1 MYYRIRHQTTYTYA
15 RPVLLKP
22 HTVRLRPRCDG
33 WQHLQNFS
41 IAVEPEP
48 AGIFH
53 FIDLD
58 GNAIVKLSFQQE
70 TDCLDIILT
79 SEVETRQS
87 NSFNF
92 LLEPEALQLPIDYP
106 HSLLVQLHP
115 YLQPYGA
122 SFDPVA
128 VQLAQEI
135 EREVNGQSI
144 SFLTALNQRLYGN
157 CKHIVREEGA
167 PWYPGVTWR
176 EGRGSCRDVAVLFI
190 EVCRCMGLGA
200 RFVSGYQ
207 EGDLEQERR
216 DLHAWAEVYLPGGG
230 WRGFDPTQGLA
241 VCDRHI
247 AVAASAFPRYAA
259 PITGGFSSGSS
270 VGSVS
275 ARLEA
280 HIAIARGR
288 D

>member
-1 MYYRIRHQTTYTYA
+1 MYYRICHQTTYTYN
-15 RPVLLKP
+15 RSVLLKP
-22 HTVRLRPRCDG
+22 HIVRLRPRCDS
-33 WQHLQNFS
+33 WQTLQHFS

-53 FIDLD
+53 WVDLD

-70 TDCLDIILT
+70 TDFLKIVLT

-87 NSFNF
+87 NPFNF
-92 LLEPEALQLPIDYP
+92 LLETEALQLPINYP
-106 HSLLVQLHP
+106 HSLWLQLQP
-115 YLQPYGA
+115 YLQPYGV

-135 EREVNGQSI
+135 EREVSGQPI
-144 SFLTALNQRLYGN
+144 SFLTALNQRLYDN
-157 CKHIVREEGA
+157 CKHIVREEGD

-176 EGRGSCRDVAVLFI
+176 EGRGSCRDVAVLFM

-207 EGDLEQERR
+207 EGDIEQERR
-216 DLHAWAEVYLPGGG
+216 DLHAWAEVYLPGAG

-259 PITGGFSSGSS
+259 PISGGFSSGSS
-270 VGSVS
+270 LSEVS

-280 HIAIARGR
+280 QIAIARGK